1 MNDRRLQAFSLSE
14 MVLSLDEIVD
24 KALNDADILY
34 QQGDNTIPLL
44 PSDHIPKGTLILTG
58 TGAGVLFK
66 PLNIWGQQFYLQ
78 AGDVVTTQAP
88 YLGHLTNR
96 IE

>member
-1 MNDRRLQAFSLSE
+1 

-24 KALNDADILY
+24 KVLNDADILY

-78 AGDVVTTQAP
+78 AGDVAITQAP
-88 YLGHLTNR
+88 YLGHLTNT